1 MRRVA
6 GVLGVCGVSGCAEH
20 SGFELRRKHIL
31 QGKVFMELIG
41 KQ

>member
-1 MRRVA
+1 VMGGGRIGCLC
-6 GVLGVCGVSGCAEH
+6 GVLGRAEH
-20 SGFELRRKHIL
+20 SGFELRRKHVL